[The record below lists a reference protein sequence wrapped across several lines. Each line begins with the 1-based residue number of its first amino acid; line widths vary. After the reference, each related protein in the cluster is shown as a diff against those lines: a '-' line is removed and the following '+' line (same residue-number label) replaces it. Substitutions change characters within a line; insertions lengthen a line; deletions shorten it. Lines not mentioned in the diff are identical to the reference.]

1 MSSPN
6 ITIKTTTTTTT
17 TTTSS
22 QPLFIERNKSKQK
35 GDTSS
40 ITLAT
45 SFKSLLTPN
54 NNLSSESTE
63 GYYKLSYNQSI
74 NEILGTSFKPDKRN
88 SVNDANAKSF
98 RSQSFTLLSLNNDG

>member
-1 MSSPN
+1 MSSSN
-6 ITIKTTTTTTT
+6 ITIKTKTTTT

-54 NNLSSESTE
+54 NNLSSDSTE
-63 GYYKLSYNQSI
+63 GYYKLSYNQSV